1 MEKEAHVSK
10 KKHFFNLVL
19 TAVLI
24 FAAMYL
30 CAATGYRF
38 VRSGAPQEKSTE
50 SPAPEINETIAPLK
64 EDAIDL
70 PETDLASASL
80 PKQDV
85 SIPADPNDY
94 LVISENGVVK
104 LYTITDSGQQIY
116 SKDLAI
122 SPDALLAEDKAQL
135 EEGIILE
142 SEEELAALLEDYTS

>member
-38 VRSGAPQEKSTE
+38 VRSSAPQGKSTE
-50 SPAPEINETIAPLK
+50 RPAPEINETIAPLE
-64 EDAIDL
+64 EDTFDL

-104 LYTITDSGQQIY
+104 LYTITDSGRQVY

-122 SPDALLAEDKAQL
+122 SPDALLAEDKTQL

>member
-1 MEKEAHVSK
+1 MEKGTQVSK
-10 KKHFFNLVL
+10 KRHFLNLVL

-30 CAATGYRF
+30 CAVSGYRF
-38 VRSGAPQEKSTE
+38 VRNSGAAEE
-50 SPAPEINETIAPLK
+50 PAENREPEIHETIAPQE
-64 EDAIDL
+64 EDPFDL

-85 SIPADPNDY
+85 RIPSDPNDY

-104 LYTITDSGQQIY
+104 LYSITENGDQIY
-116 SKDLAI
+116 SKDLDI

-142 SEEELAALLEDYTS
+142 SKEELAALLEDYTS